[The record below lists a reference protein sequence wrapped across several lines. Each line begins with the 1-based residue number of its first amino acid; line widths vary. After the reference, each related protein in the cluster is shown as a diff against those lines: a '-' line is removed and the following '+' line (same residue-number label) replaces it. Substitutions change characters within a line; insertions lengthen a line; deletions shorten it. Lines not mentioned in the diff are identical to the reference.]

1 LLWFAHNAK
10 KAWVG
15 IVMQTKQR
23 AERAPS
29 AVEQREFQRNAVNLS
44 GNLIVPAEDITMP
57 CQVLDLSGGGASIRC
72 EDPPP
77 LHTYVILWIG
87 GFGRLEAVTKRFVDG
102 ELSLEFVLKET
113 KRQRLLNDLHN
124 YAQSGMAGKPSLRRH
139 ARLPSISKV
148 RITLPGGDELSCE
161 VINVSTRGLSLRTGA
176 RPPVD
181 HLVSIGGKYARVV
194 RHHGEGVAVEFSEH
208 AGRQI
213 P

>member
-1 LLWFAHNAK
+1 
-10 KAWVG
+10 
-15 IVMQTKQR
+15 MQTKQR

-29 AVEQREFQRNAVNLS
+29 AVEQREYQRNIVNLP
-44 GNLIVPAEDITMP
+44 GNLIVPAEDITQP

-102 ELSLEFVLKET
+102 ELGLQFVFREA
-113 KRQRLLNDLHN
+113 KRQRLLSDIYN
-124 YAQSGMAGKPSLRRH
+124 YAKAGIGGTPNLRRH

-148 RITLPGGDELSCE
+148 RITLPGGDELPCE
-161 VINVSTRGLSLRTGA
+161 VIDVSMRGLSLRTA
-176 RPPVD
+176 TRPPID
-181 HLVSIGGKYARVV
+181 DPISIGRKYGRVV
-194 RHHGEGVAVEFSEH
+194 RHHGEGIAVEFSAEITD
-208 AGRQI
+208 GQF

>member
-1 LLWFAHNAK
+1 MRA
-10 KAWVG
+10 
-15 IVMQTKQR
+15 KQR

-29 AVEQREFQRNAVNLS
+29 TVEQREFQRNAVNLP

-57 CQVLDLSGGGASIRC
+57 CQVLNLSGGGASIRC

-87 GFGRLEAVTKRFVDG
+87 GFGRLEAVTHRFVDG
-102 ELSLEFVLKET
+102 ELGLHFVIKEP
-113 KRQRLLNDLHN
+113 KRQRLLNDIHN
-124 YAQSGMAGKPSLRRH
+124 YTKSGISGTPNLRRH

-148 RITLPGGDELSCE
+148 RITLPGGDEFACE

-181 HLVSIGGKYARVV
+181 NLISIGGKYARVV
-194 RHHGEGVAVEFSEH
+194 RHHGEGVAVEFSDMTNGKSH
-208 AGRQI
+208 DN
-213 P
+213 